1 HEVMIPM
8 RDGVKLFT
16 VILASKNLVEPAPII
31 LTRTLYGASS
41 RTRPAEGS
49 SSPHMA
55 SALRHA
61 IDDEPLI
68 RNGYIRV
75 YQDVRGRYESEG
87 VYVVNRPLRGP
98 LNGSSVDHSTD
109 TWDTIDWLVKNVPHN
124 NGRVGIT
131 GVSYEG
137 FLSLMALFDP
147 HPALK
152 AVIPVNPMVDGWI
165 GDDWYHNGALRQ
177 TNIEWIYAHT
187 STKGHRFTV
196 PWGYYDLYSAFLEAG
211 SAGELGRR
219 YNADR
224 LPAWNRTIDNPA
236 YTELWQ
242 EQALQVLLQKV
253 NLSVPTMTVHSLF
266 DQEDIFG
273 AIASSGALEKQD
285 ARNDL
290 NYLVIGP

>member
-1 HEVMIPM
+1 
-8 RDGVKLFT
+8 
-16 VILASKNLVEPAPII
+16 
-31 LTRTLYGASS
+31 
-41 RTRPAEGS
+41 
-49 SSPHMA
+49 
-55 SALRHA
+55 
-61 IDDEPLI
+61 
-68 RNGYIRV
+68 
-75 YQDVRGRYESEG
+75 
-87 VYVVNRPLRGP
+87 
-98 LNGSSVDHSTD
+98 
-109 TWDTIDWLVKNVPHN
+109 
-124 NGRVGIT
+124 
-131 GVSYEG
+131 
-137 FLSLMALFDP
+137 
-147 HPALK
+147 
-152 AVIPVNPMVDGWI
+152 
-165 GDDWYHNGALRQ
+165 HNGALRQ

-273 AIASSGALEKQD
+273 AIASYGALEKQD

-290 NYLVIGP
+290 NYLVIGPWCHGQSRFDGSSFGKLRWRSDTAYYFRERIRQPFWDHHLKGKTPARALVPVVAFETGTNEWREYDAWPPKS